1 MIDCAPGRCI
11 YSSGD
16 RINRKYKVLKKL
28 GEGTFGTVYKVQDLD
43 GQDYA
48 LKLLKLWEVNQVIEK
63 SLSKDLIW
71 NSKQAV

>member
-28 GEGTFGTVYKVQDLD
+28 GEGTFGTVYK
-43 GQDYA
+43 
-48 LKLLKLWEVNQVIEK
+48 ECIK
-63 SLSKDLIW
+63 SKIW
-71 NSKQAV
+71 TGKIMPSSY

>member
-16 RINRKYKVLKKL
+16 RINHKYKVLKKL

-48 LKLLKLWEVNQVIEK
+48 LKLLKLWEVNPGDREI
-63 SLSKDLIW
+63 LI
-71 NSKQAV
+71 KRYGI